1 MSFVFSKSCVH
12 AKDVLSSLF
21 ELKTQ
26 KSFCDVILV
35 AGKLEVSH
43 ETGII
48 FKNLIASFPL
58 STSVLQMN

>member
-21 ELKTQ
+21 ELKAE

-35 AGKLEVSH
+35 VGKLEV
-43 ETGII
+43 G
-48 FKNLIASFPL
+48 AL
-58 STSVLQMN
+58 SLPKVLRT